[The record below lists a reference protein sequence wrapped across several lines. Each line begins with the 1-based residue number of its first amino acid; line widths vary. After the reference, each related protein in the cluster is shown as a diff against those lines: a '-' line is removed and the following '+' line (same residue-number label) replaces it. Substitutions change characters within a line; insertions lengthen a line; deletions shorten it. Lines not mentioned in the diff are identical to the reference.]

1 MAYALIMTPGCLKK
15 LQSVCLFAGTFI
27 YTDNQINSDPIY
39 IRICDKS
46 AISLIM
52 NSFKRMT
59 VTLLIG
65 VVAIICLII
74 SSVEKKK
81 IELPIPLEFPFTDS
95 DTFSG
100 ITINVLNQLIGGYI
114 GVIAFLETGII
125 ICILNDAVGATSFAI
140 CYSLRKFIDFIKST
154 RRIKGAAV
162 IIDFRYILVQVQDF
176 NQFVIWIR
184 FS

>member
-100 ITINVLNQLIGGYI
+100 ITINVLNQLINYWSY
-114 GVIAFLETGII
+114 
-125 ICILNDAVGATSFAI
+125 CILGNRNYHMHSERCGWSNLFRHMLFAQKI
-140 CYSLRKFIDFIKST
+140 Y
-154 RRIKGAAV
+154 
-162 IIDFRYILVQVQDF
+162 
-176 NQFVIWIR
+176 
-184 FS
+184 